1 LTPPRSPTIVISESK
16 MSSFLRNR
24 DLGTASYFW
33 RSICVLLAMFMLY
46 NPFAASLNSAGA
58 LNVRHPAS
66 NRATVGA
73 SELQH
78 FSFANGR
85 DSLSAHDSV
94 VVKTFVSSSELPAQ
108 SFRDIPQVTSLP
120 LPILGSSLWF
130 RPPPAI

>member
-1 LTPPRSPTIVISESK
+1 LTPPRSPTIVIAESK
-16 MSSFLRNR
+16 MPSFLQNL
-24 DLGTASYFW
+24 DLGTASYFR
-33 RSICVLLAMFMLY
+33 RSICVLLVLFMLY
-46 NPFAASLNSAGA
+46 NPFAASLNSASA

-94 VVKTFVSSSELPAQ
+94 VVKTFVSSSELPTQ
-108 SFRDIPQVTSLP
+108 SFKDIPQLTSLP
-120 LPILGSSLWF
+120 LQILGSSLWF
-130 RPPPAI
+130 RPPPAL

>member
-1 LTPPRSPTIVISESK
+1 LTPPRSPTIVIAESK
-16 MSSFLRNR
+16 MSSFLQNL
-24 DLGTASYFW
+24 DLGIASYLR
-33 RSICVLLAMFMLY
+33 RSICVLLALFMLY

-85 DSLSAHDSV
+85 DSLSTHDSV
-94 VVKTFVSSSELPAQ
+94 VVKAFVSSSELPTQ
-108 SFRDIPQVTSLP
+108 SFKDIPQVTSLP
-120 LPILGSSLWF
+120 LQILGSSLWF
-130 RPPPAI
+130 RPPPAL